1 MSDHVRLFMQKSILV
16 CAFAF
21 CAAHAEVS
29 DSTPPAAVNKNYTLL
44 AEVLPLY
51 EHALIVPWP
60 TIPETSRLLHKGSNN
75 QTVLL
80 LRERLQATRDLPLVM
95 PNTTKF
101 DKALEVAVKLF
112 QWRHG
117 LKADGVVGAGTRAAL
132 NVSPEVRVQQ
142 IRTNM
147 QRWAQLSNQLQG
159 RYVLVNIPEFQLH
172 LIDDDSEVLTMKV
185 IVGKPTRQTPE
196 LTSHITRI
204 VFNPKW
210 NVPAMIAKND
220 IVPKVI
226 ENPAYLNSEGIRIFN
241 SDQSDSYEL
250 SRSDIDWED
259 ARANGFPYN
268 FRQDPGAKNA
278 LGLVKFEFQNTHDVY
293 MHDTPAKNLF
303 ASDVRD
309 FSSGC
314 IRLEKPFALVDY
326 LTLHDDRID
335 AEKIQDTLASQK
347 TTYFRVDNPLPIVV
361 AYLTAW
367 VDDKGYTHFAD
378 DIYHLDDPSQPSD
391 IPQDSAHG
399 PGASDDDNSAS
410 ADNTS
415 DDSNP
420 HYQQTHYSSHTNRKY
435 DDRFERPAYQ
445 NNQPRGGDNS
455 EDRWPP
461 DPGMQMQ

>member
-1 MSDHVRLFMQKSILV
+1 MSNHARLFMQKSILV

-21 CAAHAEVS
+21 CAAHGQAP
-29 DSTPPAAVNKNYTLL
+29 DAPQPASVNKNYTLL
-44 AEVLPLY
+44 AEVLPFY

-60 TIPETSRLLHKGSNN
+60 TVPETSKLLHKGSNN

-80 LRERLQATRDLPLVM
+80 LRERLQATHDLALVT
-95 PNTTKF
+95 PNSTRF
-101 DKALEVAVKLF
+101 DKTLDEAVKLF

-117 LKADGVVGAGTRAAL
+117 LKADGVVGAATRAAL
-132 NVSPEVRVQQ
+132 NISPEVRVQQ

-147 QRWAQLSNQLQG
+147 QRWAQLSNELQG
-159 RYVLVNIPEFQLH
+159 RYVLINIPEFQLH
-172 LIDDDSEVLTMKV
+172 LMDNDSEVLNMKV

-220 IVPKVI
+220 IVPKVL

-250 SRSDIDWED
+250 SRSDIDWQD
-259 ARANGFPYN
+259 ARENGFPYH
-268 FRQDPGAKNA
+268 FRQDPGVKNA

-293 MHDTPAKNLF
+293 MHDTPAKTLF
-303 ASDVRD
+303 AADVRD

-326 LTLHDDRID
+326 LTRNDDRMD
-335 AEKIQDTLASQK
+335 ATKLQDTLASQK
-347 TTYFRVDNPLPIVV
+347 TTYFRVDNPLPIIV

-367 VDDKGYTHFAD
+367 VDDKGYMHFVD
-378 DIYHLDDPSQPSD
+378 DIYHLDDPTKPSD
-391 IPQDSAHG
+391 IPQDTANG
-399 PGASDDDNSAS
+399 PGASVDDDAVDNNTENYNNS
-410 ADNTS
+410 
-415 DDSNP
+415 
-420 HYQQTHYSSHTNRKY
+420 HYQQTHYSSHSNKKY
-435 DDRFERPAYQ
+435 DDRFEQPSYQGNENRPVED
-445 NNQPRGGDNS
+445 NQ
-455 EDRWPP
+455 DRWPP
-461 DPGMQMQ
+461 DPGIPMQ

>member
-1 MSDHVRLFMQKSILV
+1 MSNHVRLFMQKTILIS
-16 CAFAF
+16 AFAF
-21 CAAHAEVS
+21 CAAHAETQVAP
-29 DSTPPAAVNKNYTLL
+29 PPAAVNRNYTQL
-44 AEVLPLY
+44 AEVLPIY

-60 TIPETSRLLHKGSNN
+60 TIPKTSRLLHKGSIS

-80 LRERLQATRDLPLVM
+80 LRERLQATHDLALETT
-95 PNTTKF
+95 NSTKF
-101 DKALEVAVKLF
+101 DKALEDAVKFF
-112 QWRHG
+112 QWRNG

-132 NVSPEVRVQQ
+132 NVSPEVRVLQ

-147 QRWAQLSNQLQG
+147 QRWAQLSNELQG
-159 RYVLVNIPEFQLH
+159 RYILVNIPEFELH
-172 LIDDDSEVLTMKV
+172 LMDNDSEVLNMRV
-185 IVGKPTRQTPE
+185 IVGKPSRQTPE
-196 LTSHITRI
+196 LTSQITRI

-226 ENPAYLNSEGIRIFN
+226 ENPSYLNSEGIRIFN

-250 SRSDIDWED
+250 SRADIDWQD
-259 ARANGFPYN
+259 ARENGFPYH
-268 FRQDPGAKNA
+268 FRQDPGTKNA

-326 LTLHDDRID
+326 LTLNDDRMD
-335 AEKIQDTLASQK
+335 ATKVQDTLASQK

-367 VDDKGYTHFAD
+367 VDEKGYTHFAD
-378 DIYHLDDPSQPSD
+378 DIYHLDDPSKPSD
-391 IPQDSAHG
+391 IPQDTAKG
-399 PGASDDDNSAS
+399 PGVSDDDDSS
-410 ADNTS
+410 ADNNYN
-415 DDSNP
+415 DS
-420 HYQQTHYSSHTNRKY
+420 HYQQSNYTTHPKRKY
-435 DDRFERPAYQ
+435 DDRFEQQPAYQ
-445 NNQPRGGDNS
+445 SNNNMN

-461 DPGMQMQ
+461 DPGL